1 MFDKIC
7 DLFNKLNKKIEKFLS
22 RFNQDDKEFLPPSVE
37 ILEKPPSPGGR
48 VLIYVIIS
56 LFVIALAWA
65 CIGEIDEV
73 VVAEGKVIPSGYTK
87 TLQSEDKGIVSK
99 INVKNGDHVTEGQV
113 LMTLDPTV
121 TEADLNTLKKDIAYY
136 ELNLER
142 VLAELSNKPFIIPD
156 NPNYNEKDKM
166 QQMALYESRV
176 AEKNAKVNYYDAQIN
191 QKQDVVNV
199 NRASLN
205 KNEALFAIARDKEKT
220 VEELEKKDAV
230 GHFTVL
236 QYRSERI
243 ELEQNIAM
251 GKAGLSAAI
260 TDVNA
265 ARQAKAQYL
274 AEWNKELQGEML
286 DFRKQYNTLKE
297 NERKAE
303 LKNRLIE
310 IKAPV
315 SGAVHQLEIHT
326 LGAIVREAEVLMNI
340 VPDGTHMEVEAFIA
354 NKDVG
359 FVHPGMNVEIKV
371 ETYNFQKFGVLSG
384 KVREI
389 SPDSIEDKERGR
401 IFRVMVDMEDNALH
415 YDNKNLK
422 VYPGMS
428 VSAEIKTRKK
438 KVIDF
443 FLEPFQTY
451 KSEALR
457 ER

>member
-7 DLFNKLNKKIEKFLS
+7 DFFRKLNIKIERFLN
-22 RFNQDDKEFLPPSVE
+22 RFNQDDREFLPPAVE

-56 LFVIALAWA
+56 LFFIALAWA

-73 VVAEGKVIPSGYTK
+73 VVAEGKIIPTGYTK
-87 TLQSEDKGIVSK
+87 TLQAEDKGIVSR
-99 INVKNGDHVTEGQV
+99 INVKNGDHVTAGQV

-121 TEADLNTLKKDIAYY
+121 TQADLNALKKDISYY

-142 VLAELSNKPFIIPD
+142 VMAELADKPFKVPEGKT
-156 NPNYNEKDKM
+156 YEEKDKL
-166 QQMALYESRV
+166 QQQSLYNSRM
-176 AEKNAKVNYYDAQIN
+176 AEKHAKVNYYDAQIN
-191 QKQDVVNV
+191 QRQDAVTV

-205 KNEALFAIARDKEKT
+205 KNEQLLIIAREKEAGVT
-220 VEELEKKDAV
+220 ELYKNNAI

-236 QYRSERI
+236 QHKSERI
-243 ELEQNIAM
+243 ELEQNVAM
-251 GKAGLSAAI
+251 GKAQLSAAI

-265 ARQAKAQYL
+265 VIQAKAQYL
-274 AEWNKELQGEML
+274 AEWNKQLQEEML
-286 DFRKQYNTLKE
+286 EFRKQYNTLKE
-297 NERKAE
+297 SERKAE

-315 SGAVHQLEIHT
+315 DGAVHQLEIHT
-326 LGAIVREAEVLMNI
+326 LGAIVTEAQALLQI
-340 VPDGTHMEVEAFIA
+340 VPDGSTIEVESFIA
-354 NKDVG
+354 NKDIG
-359 FVHPGMNVEIKV
+359 FVHPGMEVGVKI
-371 ETYNFQKFGVLSG
+371 ETYNFQKFGVLKG
-384 KVREI
+384 KVKEI
-389 SPDSIEDKERGR
+389 SPDAIEDKERGR
-401 IFRVMVDMEDNALH
+401 IFRVMVSLDDDALH
-415 YDNKNLK
+415 YDNKKLK
-422 VYPGMS
+422 AYPGMT

>member
-1 MFDKIC
+1 MFDKLS
-7 DLFNKLNKKIEKFLS
+7 DLFRKINIKVERFLS
-22 RFNQDDKEFLPPSVE
+22 RFDQEDKEFLPPSVE
-37 ILEKPPSPGGR
+37 ILERPPSPAGR
-48 VLIYVIIS
+48 VLIYVIVGIF
-56 LFVIALAWA
+56 LLGIAWS

-73 VVAEGKVIPSGYTK
+73 VVADGKVIPVGYTK

-99 INVKNGDHVTEGQV
+99 INVKNGDHVSAGQV
-113 LMTLDPTV
+113 LLTLDPTY
-121 TEADLNTLKKDIAYY
+121 TESDLNTLRKDIAYY
-136 ELNLER
+136 ELNIER
-142 VLAELSNKPFIIPD
+142 IMAELSDKPFVIPV
-156 NPNYNEKDKM
+156 NASYTEKDKAE
-166 QQMALYESRV
+166 QMALYNSRK
-176 AEKNAKVNYYDAQIN
+176 AEKDAKNSYYDAQIA
-191 QKQDVVNV
+191 QKQDVVNI
-199 NRASLN
+199 NRASLA
-205 KNEALFAIARDKEKT
+205 KNEALFAIASDKEKT
-220 VEELEKKDAV
+220 VEKLEKQDAIS
-230 GHFTVL
+230 HFSVL

-251 GKAGLSAAI
+251 ARAELSAAV
-260 TDVNA
+260 TNVNA
-265 ARQAKAQYL
+265 AKQAKMQYL
-274 AEWNKELQGEML
+274 AEWNKQLHSEML

-315 SGAVHQLEIHT
+315 NGVVHQLEIHT
-326 LGAIVREAEVLMNI
+326 LGAIVREAEALLSI
-340 VPDGTHMEVEAFIA
+340 VPDGTPMEVEAFIA

-359 FVHPGMNVEIKV
+359 FVHPGMNVEVKV
-371 ETYNFQKFGVLSG
+371 ETYNFQKFGVLNG

-389 SPDSIEDKERGR
+389 SPDSIEDKNRGQ
-401 IFRVMVDMEDNALH
+401 IFRVMVDLTDQAIR
-415 YDNKNLK
+415 YDDKKLK
-422 VYPGMS
+422 VYPGMT

>member
-1 MFDKIC
+1 MFDRIC
-7 DLFNKLNKKIEKFLS
+7 DFFRKLNIKIEKFLS

-37 ILEKPPSPGGR
+37 ILQTPPSPAGR
-48 VLIYVIIS
+48 VLIYAIIS
-56 LFVIALAWA
+56 LFIIALAWA

-73 VVAEGKVIPSGYTK
+73 VVAEGKIIPAGYTK

-121 TEADLNTLKKDIAYY
+121 SEADLNTLKKDIAYY

-142 VLAELSNKPFIIPD
+142 VAAELNNKPFVIPE
-156 NPNYNEKDKM
+156 NPNYADKDKI
-166 QQMALYESRV
+166 QQRALYDSRM
-176 AEKNAKVNYYDAQIN
+176 AENRAKLNYYDAQIN

-199 NRASLN
+199 HQASLR
-205 KNEALFAIARDKEKT
+205 KNQALYEIAVDKEKT
-220 VEELEKKDAV
+220 VEELERKDAV

-243 ELEQNIAM
+243 DLEQNIAM
-251 GKAGLSAAI
+251 GKAELSAAV

-265 ARQAKAQYL
+265 VKQAKAQYL
-274 AEWNKELQGEML
+274 AEWNKELQSEML

-315 SGAVHQLEIHT
+315 NGAVHQLEIHT
-326 LGAIVREAEVLMNI
+326 IGAIVREAETLMNI
-340 VPDGTHMEVEAFIA
+340 VPDGTPMEVESFIA
-354 NKDVG
+354 NKDIG
-359 FVHPGMNVEIKV
+359 FVHPGMRVEVKV
-371 ETYNFQKFGVLSG
+371 ETYNFQKFGVLNG

-401 IFRVMVDMEDNALH
+401 IFRVMVDLDDQALH

>member
-113 LMTLDPTV
+113 LMTLDPTY

-142 VLAELSNKPFIIPD
+142 VLAELGNKPFIIPN

-166 QQMALYESRV
+166 QQTALYESRV
-176 AEKNAKVNYYDAQIN
+176 AEKNAKINYYDAQIN

-199 NRASLN
+199 NRASLK
-205 KNEALFAIARDKEKT
+205 KNEALFAIARDKEQT

-251 GKAGLSAAI
+251 GKAELSAAI

-340 VPDGTHMEVEAFIA
+340 VPDGTRMEVEAFIA

-371 ETYNFQKFGVLSG
+371 ETYNFQKFGVLNG

>member
-1 MFDKIC
+1 MFDLIC
-7 DLFNKLNKKIEKFLS
+7 DFFRKLNIKIEKFLS

-37 ILEKPPSPGGR
+37 ILETPPSPMGR
-48 VLIYVIIS
+48 VLIYSIIA
-56 LFVIALAWA
+56 LFVIAVAWA

-73 VVAEGKVIPSGYTK
+73 VVAEGKVIPAGYTK

-121 TEADLNTLKKDIAYY
+121 SEADLNTLKKDIAYY

-142 VLAELSNKPFIIPD
+142 VLAELSDKPFVIPD
-156 NPNYNEKDKM
+156 NPNYADKDKI
-166 QQMALYESRV
+166 QQRALYHSRM
-176 AEKNAKVNYYDAQIN
+176 AEKQAKVNYYDAQIN

-199 NRASLN
+199 QKASLQ
-205 KNEALFAIARDKEKT
+205 KNQALYEIALDKEKT
-220 VEELEKKDAV
+220 VEELERKDAI

-243 ELEQNIAM
+243 DLEQNIAM
-251 GKAGLSAAI
+251 GKAELSAAV

-265 ARQAKAQYL
+265 VKQAKAQYL
-274 AEWNKELQGEML
+274 AEWNKELQSEML

-315 SGAVHQLEIHT
+315 NGAVHQLEIHT
-326 LGAIVREAEVLMNI
+326 IGAIVREAEALMNI
-340 VPDGTHMEVEAFIA
+340 VPDGTPMEVESFIA
-354 NKDVG
+354 NKDIG
-359 FVHPGMNVEIKV
+359 FVHPGMRVEVKV
-371 ETYNFQKFGVLSG
+371 ETYNFQKFGVLNG

-401 IFRVMVDMEDNALH
+401 IFRVMVDLEDEALH

>member
-1 MFDKIC
+1 MFDRIC
-7 DLFNKLNKKIEKFLS
+7 DFFRKLNIKIEKFLS

-37 ILEKPPSPGGR
+37 ILQTPPSPAGR
-48 VLIYVIIS
+48 VLIYAIIS
-56 LFVIALAWA
+56 LFIIALAWA

-73 VVAEGKVIPSGYTK
+73 VVAEGKIIPAGYTK

-121 TEADLNTLKKDIAYY
+121 SEADLNTLKKDIAYY

-142 VLAELSNKPFIIPD
+142 VAAELNNKPFVIPE
-156 NPNYNEKDKM
+156 NPNYADKDKI
-166 QQMALYESRV
+166 QQRALYDSRM
-176 AEKNAKVNYYDAQIN
+176 AENRAKLNYYDAQIN

-199 NRASLN
+199 HQASLR
-205 KNEALFAIARDKEKT
+205 KNQALYEIAVDKEKT
-220 VEELEKKDAV
+220 VEELERKDAV

-243 ELEQNIAM
+243 DLEQNIAM
-251 GKAGLSAAI
+251 GKAELSAAV

-265 ARQAKAQYL
+265 VKQAKAQYL
-274 AEWNKELQGEML
+274 AEWNKELQSEML

-315 SGAVHQLEIHT
+315 NGAVHQLEIHT
-326 LGAIVREAEVLMNI
+326 IGAIVREAETLMNI
-340 VPDGTHMEVEAFIA
+340 VPDGTPMEVESFIA
-354 NKDVG
+354 NKDIG
-359 FVHPGMNVEIKV
+359 FVHPGMRVEVKI
-371 ETYNFQKFGVLSG
+371 ETYNFQKFGVLNG

-401 IFRVMVDMEDNALH
+401 IFRVMVDLDDQALH

-428 VSAEIKTRKK
+428 VSAEIKTRQK